1 MPPNQKY
8 IYGKEKTKPKT
19 KKKGNTK
26 NKNQFKIMEMHLGD
40 QKDEGAQGRHK
51 QTEETKKNIRAH
63 GFQNKVDFQKAL
75 NKDHGDLKR
84 IL

>member
-1 MPPNQKY
+1 
-8 IYGKEKTKPKT
+8 
-19 KKKGNTK
+19 
-26 NKNQFKIMEMHLGD
+26 MEMHLGD

-51 QTEETKKNIRAH
+51 QTEETKKNLRAH
-63 GFQNKVDFQKAL
+63 GFQNKVDFEKAL